1 MSNDSASV
9 ETAVAAAA
17 AMWEGDSA
25 CQALGM
31 ELISVGLGSAQMAMT
46 VQAQMV
52 NGHGICH
59 GGYLFTLA
67 DSAFAY
73 ACNSRNLVTVASGAR
88 IDFLRPAKLSERLL
102 ATASVVHQA
111 KRTGIYD
118 VTVTNEADEC
128 VAQFRG
134 NSTTIGDAIAPP
146 DSVEVLND

>member
-1 MSNDSASV
+1 MSNYSASV

-17 AMWEGDSA
+17 AMWEGDRA

-118 VTVTNEADEC
+118 FTVTNEADEC

-134 NSTTIGDAIAPP
+134 NSTTIGDAIVPP

>member
-1 MSNDSASV
+1 MSNFSASV
-9 ETAVAAAA
+9 VTAAAA
-17 AMWEGDSA
+17 AMWENDRA

-31 ELISVGLGSAQMAMT
+31 ELLSVDLGSAQMAMT

-52 NGHGICH
+52 NGHGIGH

-88 IDFLRPAKLSERLL
+88 IDFLRPAKISERLL
-102 ATASVVHQA
+102 ATASVIHQA

-118 VTVTNEADEC
+118 VTVTNETGDC

-134 NSTTIGDAIAPP
+134 NSTTIGDAIVPP
-146 DSVEVLND
+146 DSAEVLND

>member
-1 MSNDSASV
+1 
-9 ETAVAAAA
+9 
-17 AMWEGDSA
+17 
-25 CQALGM
+25 
-31 ELISVGLGSAQMAMT
+31 MATT
-46 VQAQMV
+46 VQAQIV
-52 NGHGICH
+52 SGHGICH

-118 VTVTNEADEC
+118 VMVTNEADEC